1 MIFIS
6 LAYGKVFHYFLMR
19 RVTMFTS
26 TKEKMDYCKELG
38 FKFDEKVGWH
48 VQVGWQARE
57 QYTEEEF
64 QAFMKKMGWSANL
77 DGFHRNR

>member
-1 MIFIS
+1 
-6 LAYGKVFHYFLMR
+6 
-19 RVTMFTS
+19 
-26 TKEKMDYCKELG
+26 MDYCKELG